1 MVCQYTPIAQFVFS
15 SHISESFMKTSNTKR
30 TVLIGLT
37 ADGRKFRPSDWA
49 ERMCGS
55 LCTFRNRRMYYSPL
69 LRPAIRD
76 GIKCV
81 LVDDGL
87 YAKEPGIHQ
96 QIFDFAKTNSLTI
109 ISEEENS

>member
-1 MVCQYTPIAQFVFS
+1 
-15 SHISESFMKTSNTKR
+15 MKTHHGKR
-30 TVLIGLT
+30 KVLVGLT
-37 ADGRKFRPSDWA
+37 SDGRKFRPSDWA

-81 LVDDGL
+81 LVDDDL
-87 YAKEPGIHQ
+87 LAREPQIHE
-96 QIFDFAKTNSLTI
+96 QIFEFAKTNCLTV
-109 ISEEENS
+109 ISESENI